1 MKEIPFSLWESTGA
15 RSQRSDLLEG
25 FFASRNVPKI
35 VIGEM
40 IPSMR
45 SWLTDDFSS
54 DLIGRAGPLRW
65 KR

>member
-1 MKEIPFSLWESTGA
+1 MKEIPFSLWEPTGA
-15 RSQRSDLLEG
+15 RSQRGDLLEV

-45 SWLTDDFSS
+45 PWLTDDFSS
-54 DLIGRAGPLRW
+54 DLIGRAGPLR
-65 KR
+65 

>member
-1 MKEIPFSLWESTGA
+1 MPAHREAG
-15 RSQRSDLLEG
+15 G

-45 SWLTDDFSS
+45 SWLTDDFNS
-54 DLIGRAGPLRW
+54 DLIGRAGPLR
-65 KR
+65 